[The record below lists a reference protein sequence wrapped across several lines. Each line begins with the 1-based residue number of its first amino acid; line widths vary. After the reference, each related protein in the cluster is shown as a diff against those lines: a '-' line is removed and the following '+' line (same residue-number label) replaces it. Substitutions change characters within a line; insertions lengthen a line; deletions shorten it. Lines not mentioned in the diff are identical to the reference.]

1 MEFVASTLVHLDE
14 EQLSLPSLPIAA
26 AKGGDGGTAIG
37 GDDEQEQRR
46 RRGGSRQTKNV
57 GLMVALHDKM
67 AGEGGEAGGR
77 KGLIVATTHL

>member
-1 MEFVASTLVHLDE
+1 MEYVASKLVHLDE
-14 EQLSLPSLPIAA
+14 EHLSLSSLHVSASDGEAKAA
-26 AKGGDGGTAIG
+26 AIG

-46 RRGGSRQTKNV
+46 KRGGSRQTKNV